1 MIFSQKST
9 IIGPTGANMI
19 YSFDDLKIKFSNY
32 AKIKDK
38 IKREVQAGRLIPVAR
53 GLYETD
59 VETSGKYLAG
69 LIYGPSYLSFD
80 YALSVY
86 SLIPEA
92 VYNTYTSATFNKNK
106 TKQYQN
112 HFGTFTYRDIPADV
126 YPLGVLLHEKNG
138 YSYQIASP
146 EKALCDKLYALPPA
160 KNLTELQALLFND
173 LRVDEQKFAKL
184 DKASIAELAPLYHA
198 TNLKLLNKLITKN
211 KYR

>member
-1 MIFSQKST
+1 
-9 IIGPTGANMI
+9 MI
-19 YSFDDLKIKFSNY
+19 YSFDVLKIKFSNY

-38 IKREVQAGRLIPVAR
+38 ISREVQAGRLIPVAR

-59 VETSGKYLAG
+59 AETSGKYLAG

-80 YALSVY
+80 YALAVY

-112 HFGTFTYRDIPADV
+112 HFGTFTYRDIPAEV
-126 YPLGVLLHEKNG
+126 YPLGVLLYEENER
-138 YSYQIASP
+138 SYQIASP
-146 EKALCDKLYALPPA
+146 EKALCDKLYTLPPA
-160 KNLTELQALLFND
+160 KNLTELQVLLFND
-173 LRVDEQKFAKL
+173 LRIDEQGFAEL

-198 TNLKLLNKLITKN
+198 TNLKLLNKLIKKN
-211 KYR
+211 KYSN